1 MISESVIWGGSKVG
15 EYIVQATRTFRV
27 QIMPG
32 RMIRAWPEP
41 QVHPLP
47 AWAGQWV
54 GGMRR
59 VVVDERWILVTEV
72 RNTYVRV
79 DLGVVTNIEPVEL
92 VIDGPI
98 TASSPPGRY
107 EIRTH
112 SELVVVLIGE
122 NSCRAAHGR
131 LISGLGSGYEGD
143 GRMHEAEDFIFVRG
157 FRGALAWSEE
167 AEAEEWH
174 GFSTSEVYRI
184 DWQAPRRRQAK

>member
-1 MISESVIWGGSKVG
+1 MIEESVIWGGSRVG
-15 EYIVQATRTFRV
+15 EYIVQADRTFRV

-47 AWAGQWV
+47 AWAGHWI

-59 VVVDERWILVTEV
+59 VAVDERWDLVAEV
-72 RNTYVRV
+72 GNTHVRV
-79 DLGVVTNIEPVEL
+79 TLGIVSSIEPVEL
-92 VIDGPI
+92 WIDGPV
-98 TASSPPGRY
+98 TKNSPPGRY
-107 EIRTH
+107 EIFTH
-112 SELVVVLIGE
+112 AEKVVVLIGDG
-122 NSCRAAHGR
+122 SCRAAHR
-131 LISGLGSGYEGD
+131 QLINGLGTRYWGD
-143 GRMHEAEDFIFVRG
+143 CRMHEAEDFIFVRG

-184 DWQAPRRRQAK
+184 DWQSPRRRTK